1 MIVSSLSRKSD
12 SVQSGKLAIHGLGG
26 AEAGIVLQWLARL
39 RWLAVAG
46 QGVAVV
52 VAMAFLKISTLPL
65 PVMYGI
71 IAITACSNLGITAW
85 PSNRVPRWLVPAI
98 LILDVFLLTALLL
111 CSGGP
116 ENPFAILYLIH
127 VAMAVVTLGEVLSWV
142 VVAMVAA
149 CYGGLF
155 MIPPLSPLTLTST
168 AKDSA
173 YWIALVLVS
182 VVTAY
187 FVGRITRSLR
197 RHEKD
202 LADARERAARN
213 EQLAAL
219 TTLAAGAAHELN
231 TPLSTIAV
239 VAREL
244 EIQSHQLPVPNP
256 ELRVSFEQ
264 DAQLIR
270 QEVDRCQF
278 ILGRMRLDV
287 PHAIGSSSQPITR
300 DNFLAELNKDLRS
313 LGGERVRI
321 QCANDLEVIS
331 LPMRA
336 VLQAVHI
343 LVDNALDATENGTVD
358 VAIQN
363 QNGSIIF
370 EVRDHGPGMPED
382 VSRRA
387 GEPFFTT
394 KPPGQGMGLGLFLAR
409 LVAENLG
416 GSLKLE
422 SRSGDGTRA
431 LLEIPRGS

>member
-1 MIVSSLSRKSD
+1 MIVSPTQKSD
-12 SVQSGKLAIHGLGG
+12 SAYSRKFLIRAPGG

-127 VAMAVVTLGEVLSWV
+127 VAMAVVTLGEGLSWV

-155 MIPPLSPLTLTST
+155 MVRPLSPPLPLSST

-231 TPLSTIAV
+231 TPLSTIAI

-244 EIQSHQLPVPNP
+244 EIQSHQLPLPNP

-287 PHAIGSSSQPITR
+287 PQANGAADEPLTR
-300 DNFLAELNKDLRS
+300 DNLLAQLNQDLQS
-313 LGGERVRI
+313 LGGERVKI
-321 QCANDLEVIS
+321 QCANELPEIF

-358 VAIQN
+358 VAVQD
-363 QNGSIIF
+363 QNGSIVF
-370 EVRDHGPGMPED
+370 EVRDQGPGMPEEI
-382 VSRRA
+382 SRRA

-422 SRSGDGTRA
+422 SQPGGGTRA
-431 LLEIPRGS
+431 VLEIPRGS